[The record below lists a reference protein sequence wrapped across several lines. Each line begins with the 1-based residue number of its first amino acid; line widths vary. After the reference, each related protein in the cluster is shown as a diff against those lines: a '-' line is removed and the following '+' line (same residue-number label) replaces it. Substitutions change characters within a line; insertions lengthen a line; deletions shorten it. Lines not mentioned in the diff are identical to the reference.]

1 MLTSLTKREKEVLD
15 YIKVSTQINGFA
27 PTLKEIRSHLG
38 LKSIS
43 TVHEHIQNLKR
54 KGMLSK
60 EMSQPRSLKVID
72 QKLDCEELI
81 DISLVYRLNDN
92 SVLEN
97 LNASKLLKV
106 HKQFLKDEGT
116 YIAIE
121 INNDNYLSV
130 GILPGDIILLK
141 QTEEESVGDMH
152 MVRLNGRFYMLGQ
165 IKSIASGKTFFEK
178 GDQQKSILK
187 NYEVI
192 GEIITLIRKYSQA

>member
-15 YIKVSTQINGFA
+15 FIKVSTQINGFA
-27 PTLKEIRSHLG
+27 PTLKEIRSHLE
-38 LKSIS
+38 LRSIS

-60 EMSQPRSLKVID
+60 EMSQPRSLKIID
-72 QKLDCEELI
+72 QKLDCEDLI
-81 DISLVYRLNDN
+81 EVSLVYRLNDN

-97 LNASKLLKV
+97 LNASRLLKV
-106 HKQFLKDEGT
+106 HKLMLKDEGS

-121 INNDNYLSV
+121 INNDNYLSS
-130 GILPGDIILLK
+130 GILPKDIILLK
-141 QTEEESVGDMH
+141 QTEIETIGSMH
-152 MVRLNGRFYMLGQ
+152 LVRLNGRFYMLGI

-178 GDQQKSILK
+178 GDAQKTILK

-192 GEIITLIRKYSQA
+192 GEVVTLIRKYSQP